1 MYFGQT
7 LVGYLNDVLA
17 KSQSPDKFKI
27 VMNFLGISKAF
38 CVLRYEKITEFSC
51 DKQSQGRLNDN
62 WLLRNAKN
70 LFRRWQ

>member
-38 CVLRYEKITEFSC
+38 CDLRY
-51 DKQSQGRLNDN
+51 
-62 WLLRNAKN
+62 
-70 LFRRWQ
+70 